1 MPCPYGLRWACRGR
15 ARENYRPR
23 GQFKTCRAPMVYDGR
38 VGAGQGKIIAQ
49 EDNLKHAVPL
59 GFTIRA

>member
-1 MPCPYGLRWACRGR
+1 MPCPWGLRSGRRGT
-15 ARENYRPR
+15 ARENYPPR
-23 GQFKTCRAPMVYDGR
+23 GESKTCRAPTVYDGR

-59 GFTIRA
+59 WFTMGV